1 MLSKNILP
9 ARLPRKQ
16 RTIKLILTQ
25 AGHVVRGTWHSWY
38 PPTVGA
44 ILCWLLDYC
53 PNISRAKQR
62 IYLQNVCRIVLWET
76 HWKPIF
82 ECYTKYLNNFKDHLM
97 LIEPDKCE
105 NCNQFTKHS
114 IFSVLISL
122 YSFQNALISCFHWVK
137 CSTPWGVQEIYIT
150 FQSNIKTQ
158 NTQINR
164 HKAFTWSCPILASF
178 NLVSRINLWNCFLE
192 ISESYIDWKS
202 LGFSINIR
210 FISNHLIPP
219 IKNFTIKGEKFV
231 ED

>member
-1 MLSKNILP
+1 MNRQEVLSEVWKLKCLVKIFSRLDCQETENNKTYFDTSRSRGARHVALLVSTNCWGNFMLITGLLP
-9 ARLPRKQ
+9 EHFSC
-16 RTIKLILTQ
+16 Q
-25 AGHVVRGTWHSWY
+25 ATHLSSECLSHSS
-38 PPTVGA
+38 TFT
-44 ILCWLLDYC
+44 
-53 PNISRAKQR
+53 
-62 IYLQNVCRIVLWET
+62 ET

-137 CSTPWGVQEIYIT
+137 CYTPWGVQEIYIT

-164 HKAFTWSCPILASF
+164 HKAFIWSCPTLAFF
-178 NLVSRINLWNCFLE
+178 NLVSRINL
-192 ISESYIDWKS
+192 
-202 LGFSINIR
+202 
-210 FISNHLIPP
+210 
-219 IKNFTIKGEKFV
+219 
-231 ED
+231 